1 MMTTEAQLRANQENA
16 KKSTGP
22 LTLEG
27 KKRSSQ
33 NAMTHGIF
41 ASIPILPGENEA
53 SLRALADSL
62 NHAFQPKDAMELML
76 VERIII
82 ASIRQIRLREAEAA
96 NIKINMN
103 DERIA
108 ESLNI
113 SLQVPFLERFSSHD
127 LTPEKESY
135 YQFYLEVIQEFKNQ
149 GDGALSFSIDTI
161 QNKMPLTFSL
171 LKEKPTAYK
180 TTWEIFIKHP
190 ETIKIAMKEI
200 KEGVEKYLDKNKFAH
215 TAFYLIEDMKTIHR
229 LPQARDIALFNKYQ
243 TQFDNELYRAMSALE
258 KYRNSKA
265 KIIEGE
271 LVEELVA

>member
-22 LTLEG
+22 VTLEG

-41 ASIPILPGENEA
+41 ASIPILPGEDEA
-53 SLRALADSL
+53 SLNALAEAL
-62 NHAFQPKDAMELML
+62 NQAFQPKDAMELML

-96 NIKINMN
+96 HIKINMN

-113 SLQVPFLERFSSHD
+113 SLQVPFLERFTSHD
-127 LTPEKESY
+127 LTPEKENH
-135 YQFYLEVIQEFKNQ
+135 YQFYLEVAQEFKNQ
-149 GDGALSFSIDTI
+149 GDGALSFSVDAI
-161 QNKMPLTFSL
+161 QNKMPLTFAL
-171 LKEKPTAYK
+171 LKEKPTEYK
-180 TTWEIFIKHP
+180 TTWEILIKHP

>member
-1 MMTTEAQLRANQENA
+1 MTTEAQLKANQENA

-22 LTLEG
+22 ATLEG

-53 SLRALADSL
+53 SLKALADAL
-62 NHAFQPKDAMELML
+62 NQAFQPKDAMELML

-103 DERIA
+103 EERIA

-113 SLQVPFLERFSSHD
+113 SLQVPFLERFSSHA
-127 LTPEKESY
+127 LTPEKESH
-135 YQFYLEVIQEFKNQ
+135 YQFYLQVIQEFKNQ
-149 GDGALSFSIDTI
+149 GDGVLNFSIDTI
-161 QNKMPLTFSL
+161 QNNMPLTFAL

-180 TTWEIFIKHP
+180 TTWEIFIKQP

-200 KEGVEKYLDKNKFAH
+200 KEGVEKYLDRNKFAH

-258 KYRNSKA
+258 KHRNSKA

-271 LVEELVA
+271 LVEELAA

>member
-22 LTLEG
+22 VTLEG

-41 ASIPILPGENEA
+41 ASIPILPGEDEA
-53 SLRALADSL
+53 SLNALAEAL
-62 NHAFQPKDAMELML
+62 NQAFQPKDAMELML

-96 NIKINMN
+96 HIKINMN

-113 SLQVPFLERFSSHD
+113 SLQVPFLERFTSHD
-127 LTPEKESY
+127 LTPEKENH
-135 YQFYLEVIQEFKNQ
+135 YQFYLEVAQEFKNQ
-149 GDGALSFSIDTI
+149 GDGALSFSVDAI
-161 QNKMPLTFSL
+161 QNKMPLTFAL
-171 LKEKPTAYK
+171 LKEKPTEYK
-180 TTWEIFIKHP
+180 TTWEILIKHP
-190 ETIKIAMKEI
+190 EKIKIAMKEI